1 MTVKETREKAREL
14 KVKNYAR
21 LPKDELIRAIQTAE
35 GHSECFSK
43 IADCGQ
49 MDCCWRVDCQV

>member
-1 MTVKETREKAREL
+1 MTVKDIREKARTL

-21 LPKDELIRAIQTAE
+21 LSKEQLIRAIQAAE
-35 GHSECFSK
+35 GNVDCYGK

-49 MDCCWRVDCQV
+49 MDCCWRDDCQP